1 MHSPRCR
8 LDHRRDLP
16 SSLNH
21 SKNYGVLLNTVKY
34 IRNIKQKPLH
44 KAYWESY
51 KKFNCFD
58 LQGDGVLCTA
68 PTGLRLE
75 TAIGYFH
82 FPNMREE
89 GIPDLHFSKRSL
101 LHSIVSANCTLADFF
116 FFKRY
121 YNNVIEEKSAT
132 GSNFSKYTKK
142 HWSKLEGLPVFS
154 TGLRTRCTLHLYSRC
169 LNVPSHNRAGPIRCN
184 AAWSMGLIP
193 GFFLWELPNLSL
205 ASESAHRWVHNF
217 TLFVSLHTANSEA
230 SK

>member
-1 MHSPRCR
+1 MHSSRTFSIFRQGGFPSRATGCRNAFLLSAPCPISSWMAILRAQVLLTMHSPRCR

-58 LQGDGVLCTA
+58 LQGDGVPCTA

-142 HWSKLEGLPVFS
+142 H
-154 TGLRTRCTLHLYSRC
+154 
-169 LNVPSHNRAGPIRCN
+169 
-184 AAWSMGLIP
+184 
-193 GFFLWELPNLSL
+193 
-205 ASESAHRWVHNF
+205 
-217 TLFVSLHTANSEA
+217 
-230 SK
+230 